1 MITAV
6 TAIRRQGFGGSSN
19 LRSPKVEKL
28 HHVDLLSKKDGLSTV
43 TSGGNSATSHW
54 ALGFPQS

>member
-28 HHVDLLSKKDGLSTV
+28 RHVDLLSKEDRLSTV
-43 TSGGNSATSHW
+43 RSGGNCQPPATGS
-54 ALGFPQS
+54 